1 MRCAQQKIDELAQ
14 VHTLHRVYTTWLMAR
29 RPPSLGGDSTPRIR
43 RDEWP
48 VVFPAF
54 RPFAVV
60 VEARR

>member
-1 MRCAQQKIDELAQ
+1 MYIGDGKTASLGVTQ
-14 VHTLHRVYTTWLMAR
+14 
-29 RPPSLGGDSTPRIR
+29 RPPHRKN
-43 RDEWP
+43 EWP